1 MVSPIPTPRV
11 VPPPGKLIWAR
22 WLMIVIY
29 VVLGV
34 WLGAVLFGGDS
45 GGGDE
50 AAAPTA
56 TLQGVTNTTV
66 EDQATTTTRP
76 QTTTTPAPEF
86 ELPDLPTPTGRST
99 YQLTEVERYKFVT
112 VSIVDG
118 VITNVVGDWSEDV
131 RESYQVTEHR
141 TVTKNHRDVIC
152 DSDAC
157 DFAALPWAQSNQDVY
172 VFHRG
177 YILNEVTN
185 FDG

>member
-11 VPPPGKLIWAR
+11 VPPSGKLIWAR

-34 WLGAVLFGGDS
+34 WLSAVLFGGDS

-50 AAAPTA
+50 TAAPTA

-66 EDQATTTTRP
+66 EDQATTTTQP
-76 QTTTTPAPEF
+76 QTTTTFAPEF

-99 YQLTEVERYKFVT
+99 YQLTEVEGYKFVT

-118 VITNVVGDWSEDV
+118 VITNVVGDRPEDV
-131 RESYQVTEHR
+131 GESYLVTEYR

-157 DFAALPWAQSNQDVY
+157 DFAAVPWAQSNQDVY

-185 FDG
+185 FNG

>member
-11 VPPPGKLIWAR
+11 VPPPGKPIWAR

-45 GGGDE
+45 GGGE
-50 AAAPTA
+50 ETAAPTA
-56 TLQGVTNTTV
+56 TLQDFTNTTV
-66 EDQATTTTRP
+66 EDQATTTTQP
-76 QTTTTPAPEF
+76 QTTTTLALEF

-99 YQLTEVERYKFVT
+99 YQLTDVEGYKFVT

-131 RESYQVTEHR
+131 RESHQVTEYR

-157 DFAALPWAQSNQDVY
+157 DFAAVPWAQSNQDVY